1 MDKNGQKFNKIP
13 NCQHNYIIELYRII
27 HIFHK
32 INKNVCDTFQRI
44 FTHVPYILTGI
55 SNKGPYFDISL
66 DIGNYFKFDKASKI
80 LGSLKNVGG

>member
-32 INKNVCDTFQRI
+32 INKNLCDTFQRI
-44 FTHVPYILTGI
+44 LTHVLYILTGI
-55 SNKGPYFDISL
+55 SNKGHVAYGKYNHVTCSGFDTSL
-66 DIGNYFKFDKASKI
+66 DIGNYFKFD
-80 LGSLKNVGG
+80 